1 MISCKF
7 RLYWHGQF
15 MFASVQHKNSMY
27 LDRERPLWRDFPF
40 CPVRSKDDILILR
53 TFENFLVHFLIA
65 RIVSTITAGRVN
77 DDLATNFPV
86 SRVKM
91 QRPILKGERAV
102 NSVER
107 CAKRPVHFALCWID
121 AEKPHARH
129 MLGIEVRAFFQF
141 PPSAFPD
148 RAAFPWFCS
157 YPSGSQHLGHSI
169 TSTTPLGRL
178 LRSVPN

>member
-1 MISCKF
+1 MISGKF

-65 RIVSTITAGRVN
+65 RIVSAITAGREN

-121 AEKPHARH
+121 AENDF
-129 MLGIEVRAFFQF
+129 IF
-141 PPSAFPD
+141 
-148 RAAFPWFCS
+148 
-157 YPSGSQHLGHSI
+157 
-169 TSTTPLGRL
+169 GRRG
-178 LRSVPN
+178 RSVLRQGAEHQHCRGCRYQEIADRFQPDSRESHVRSCSLRGQKLPAHA